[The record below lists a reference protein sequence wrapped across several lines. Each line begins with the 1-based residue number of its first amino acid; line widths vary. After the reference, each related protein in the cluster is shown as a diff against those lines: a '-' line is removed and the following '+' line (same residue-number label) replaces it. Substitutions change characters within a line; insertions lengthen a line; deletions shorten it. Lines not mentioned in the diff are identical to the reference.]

1 VIGRQDI
8 LDRASEWRLPPEV
21 VEKDYVLGWLLAS
34 IGNNPETS
42 VHWVFKGGTCL
53 KKCFFETY
61 RFSEDLDFTLLPGAR
76 YSQAE
81 ILEVL
86 KDIARDS
93 AELSGLDIPPD
104 QVVVIPRHDRLRR
117 LTFEGRIAYRGPLA
131 IPSNPRVKFDLTQH
145 EPVVDPTL
153 SAPVLHS
160 YPDSLPEQTAVTTY
174 SLEELLA
181 EKTRAL
187 FERTRPR
194 DLYDVVYVL
203 DNAATAISMADLHRL
218 FHSKCEER
226 GILPPTAS
234 QMLALIG
241 GDQEL
246 LTDWDTMLARQLPD
260 LPSPAIFISRLGP
273 VIRWIDGPTP
283 EPTPVLA
290 SAPGRAGEVLFAPAS
305 VQFTGVGSSLE
316 AIRFAGANRLVV
328 RFMYSDTL
336 RTVEPYSLRRP
347 RTGNLL
353 VYGWELESS
362 QIKAFNIDKI
372 SAVVVTHETY
382 SPRYRVELSSIG
394 SFVAPAPHRSPRVR
408 SPRASIRR
416 NPRSSAGARYI
427 VQCLSCGKRFYRDKY
442 STRLGKHKAKG
453 GWGTCASRSGFVVG
467 MT

>member
-1 VIGRQDI
+1 V
-8 LDRASEWRLPPEV
+8 
-21 VEKDYVLGWLLAS
+21 
-34 IGNNPETS
+34 
-42 VHWVFKGGTCL
+42 
-53 KKCFFETY
+53 
-61 RFSEDLDFTLLPGAR
+61 
-76 YSQAE
+76 
-81 ILEVL
+81 
-86 KDIARDS
+86 
-93 AELSGLDIPPD
+93 
-104 QVVVIPRHDRLRR
+104 
-117 LTFEGRIAYRGPLA
+117 
-131 IPSNPRVKFDLTQH
+131 
-145 EPVVDPTL
+145 
-153 SAPVLHS
+153 
-160 YPDSLPEQTAVTTY
+160 VTTY

-181 EKTRAL
+181 EKARAL

-194 DLYDVVYVL
+194 DLYDVVFVL
-203 DNAATAISMADLHRL
+203 DNAATAISMADLQRL
-218 FHSKCEER
+218 FHSKCEEK

-234 QMLALIG
+234 QMLAHVG

-246 LTDWDTMLARQLPD
+246 LTDWDIMLARQLPD

-273 VIRWIDGPTP
+273 AIQWIDGPTL
-283 EPTPVLA
+283 EPSPVLA
-290 SAPGRAGEVLFAPAS
+290 SAPSRTGEVLFAPAS
-305 VQFTGVGSSLE
+305 VQFTGAGTALE
-316 AIRFAGANRLVV
+316 TIRFAGANRLVV

-362 QIKAFNIDKI
+362 QMKAFNIAKI

-394 SFVAPAPHRSPRVR
+394 PFVAPPPHRSPRVR

-427 VQCLSCGKRFYRDKY
+427 VQCLSCGKRFYRDEY
-442 STRLGKHKAKG
+442 STKLGKHKAKG